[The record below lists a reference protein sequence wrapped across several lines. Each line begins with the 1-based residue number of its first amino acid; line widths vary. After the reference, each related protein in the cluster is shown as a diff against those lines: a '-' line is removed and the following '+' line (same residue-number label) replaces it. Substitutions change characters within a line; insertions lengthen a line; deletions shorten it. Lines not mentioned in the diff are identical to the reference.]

1 MRIFA
6 FVAAVLFALPALA
19 QLVAPLVTSDGKIA
33 CIQGMTGIGRPPGG
47 WEAIADKTAVG
58 GWALAETTGDSTDL
72 HFPMC
77 IAQQIAVR
85 DVDASIRFKPVAGA
99 RDRAGG
105 LVLRAQNATDYYVVV
120 ASARDNAIRIYRMQG
135 GRRSLVAS
143 KDVPVTSGE
152 WHKLGVLL
160 VGDKFEISLDGKA
173 VLTATDRSL
182 MLPGA
187 VGVWSQSD
195 SVIYFDSLLLG
206 PPTQAAK

>member
-1 MRIFA
+1 MRMFA
-6 FVAAVLFALPALA
+6 FVAAVLFAMPASA
-19 QLVAPLVTSDGKIA
+19 QLMAPLVTSEGKIA

-47 WEAIADKTAVG
+47 WEAIADKTAIG

-85 DVDASIRFKPVAGA
+85 DVDASVRFKPVAGA

-105 LVLRAQNATDYYVVV
+105 LVLRAQNAADYYVVV
-120 ASARDNAIRIYRMQG
+120 ASARDNAIRLYRMQG

-143 KDVPVTSGE
+143 KEVPVTSGE

-173 VLTATDRSL
+173 VLSATDRSL

-206 PPTQAAK
+206 PPAQAAK

>member
-1 MRIFA
+1 MRMFA
-6 FVAAVLFALPALA
+6 FLAALLLAMPASA

-47 WEAIADKTAVG
+47 WQAIADKTAIG

-77 IAQQIAVR
+77 IAPQIGAL
-85 DVDASIRFKPVAGA
+85 DLDATLRFKPVGGT

-105 LVLRAQNATDYYVVV
+105 LVLRAQGATDYYVIV
-120 ASARDNAIRIYRMQG
+120 ASARDGAIRLYRMLG
-135 GRRSLVAS
+135 GRRALISS
-143 KDVPVTSGE
+143 KDVPVSSDE
-152 WHKLGVLL
+152 WHKLRVLL
-160 VGDKFEISLDGKA
+160 KGDKFDISLDGKQ

-187 VGVWSQSD
+187 IGVWSQSD
-195 SVIYFDSLLLG
+195 SVIYFDQLLVG
-206 PPTQAAK
+206 PPVQAAR

>member
-1 MRIFA
+1 
-6 FVAAVLFALPALA
+6 
-19 QLVAPLVTSDGKIA
+19 
-33 CIQGMTGIGRPPGG
+33 MTGIGRPPG
-47 WEAIADKTAVG
+47 WEAIANPTAIG

-85 DVDASIRFKPVAGA
+85 DLDASLRFKAVAGT

-160 VGDKFEISLDGKA
+160 VGDKFEIALDGKP

-195 SVIYFDSLLLG
+195 SVIYFNALLLG
-206 PPTQAAK
+206 PPVQAAK

>member
-1 MRIFA
+1 MHRLTFL
-6 FVAAVLFALPALA
+6 AALLCAAPAWA
-19 QLVAPLVTSDGKIA
+19 QLVAPLLSSDGRIA
-33 CIQGMTGIGRPPGG
+33 CIQGMTGIGRPPG
-47 WEAIADKTAVG
+47 WEAIADPTAAG

-85 DVDASIRFKPVAGA
+85 DVDASVRFKPVAGT

-105 LVLRAQNATDYYVVV
+105 LVLRALNATDYYVVV

-135 GRRSLVAS
+135 GRRSLIAS
-143 KDVPVTSGE
+143 KEVPVTSGE

-173 VLTATDRSL
+173 VLSATDRSL

-206 PPTQAAK
+206 PPAQAAK

>member
-6 FVAAVLFALPALA
+6 FVAAVLVAMPALA

-47 WEAIADKTAVG
+47 WQALADKTAIG

-77 IAQQIAVR
+77 IAPQIAVR
-85 DVDASIRFKPVAGA
+85 DLDASVRFKPVAGT

-105 LVLRAQNATDYYVVV
+105 LVLRAQNAADYYVVV

-143 KDVPVTSGE
+143 KEVPVTSGE

-160 VGDKFEISLDGKA
+160 VGDKFDISLDGKA
-173 VLTATDRSL
+173 VLSTTDRSL

-206 PPTQAAK
+206 PPAQAAK

>member
-6 FVAAVLFALPALA
+6 FVAAVLFAMPASA
-19 QLVAPLVTSDGKIA
+19 QLLAPLLTSDGKIA

-47 WEAIADKTAVG
+47 WEAIADKTAFG

-77 IAQQIAVR
+77 IAPQISVR
-85 DVDASIRFKPVAGA
+85 DVDASIRFKPVAGT

-105 LVLRAQNATDYYVVV
+105 LVLRAQSAADYYVVV

-143 KDVPVTSGE
+143 KDVAVTSGD
-152 WHKLGVLL
+152 WHKLRVLL
-160 VGDKFEISLDGKA
+160 VGDKFEISLDGKE

-206 PPTQAAK
+206 PPAQAVK

>member
-6 FVAAVLFALPALA
+6 FVMVVLFALPALA
-19 QLVAPLVTSDGKIA
+19 QLVAPLVTGDGKIA
-33 CIQGMTGIGRPPGG
+33 CIQGRTGIGRPPGG
-47 WEAIADKTAVG
+47 WEAIADKTAIG

-85 DVDASIRFKPVAGA
+85 DVDASVRFKPVAGT

-105 LVLRAQNATDYYVVV
+105 LVLRALNATDYYVVV

-135 GRRSLVAS
+135 GRRSLIAS
-143 KDVPVTSGE
+143 KEVPVTSGE

-173 VLTATDRSL
+173 VLSATDRSL

-206 PPTQAAK
+206 PPAQAAK

>member
-6 FVAAVLFALPALA
+6 FVAALLFAMPALA
-19 QLVAPLVTSDGKIA
+19 QLVAALVTSDGKIA

-47 WEAIADKTAVG
+47 WQAIADKTALG

-85 DVDASIRFKPVAGA
+85 DVDASVRFKPVAGT

-105 LVLRAQNATDYYVVV
+105 LVLRAQNAVDYYVVV

-135 GRRSLVAS
+135 GRRGLIAS
-143 KDVPVTSGE
+143 KEVPVTSGE
-152 WHKLGVLL
+152 WHKLRVLL
-160 VGDKFEISLDGKA
+160 VGDKFEVSLDGKE

-187 VGVWSQSD
+187 
-195 SVIYFDSLLLG
+195 
-206 PPTQAAK
+206 PAQAAK

>member
-1 MRIFA
+1 MRMFA
-6 FVAAVLFALPALA
+6 FVAAVLFAMPASA
-19 QLVAPLVTSDGKIA
+19 QLMAPLVTSEGKIA

-47 WEAIADKTAVG
+47 WEAIADKTAIG

-85 DVDASIRFKPVAGA
+85 DVDASVRFKPVAGA

-105 LVLRAQNATDYYVVV
+105 LVLRAQNAADYYVVV
-120 ASARDNAIRIYRMQG
+120 ASARDNAIRLYRMQG

-143 KDVPVTSGE
+143 KEVPVTSGE

-173 VLTATDRSL
+173 VLNATDRSL

-206 PPTQAAK
+206 PPAQAAK

>member
-1 MRIFA
+1 MRLFA
-6 FVAAVLFALPALA
+6 FLAALLFSLPASA

-33 CIQGMTGIGRPPGG
+33 CIQGMTGIGRPPG
-47 WEAIADKTAVG
+47 WEAVSDKTAIG

-85 DVDASIRFKPVAGA
+85 DVDATLRFKPVAGD

-105 LVLRAQNATDYYVVV
+105 IVLRAQSATDYYVVV
-120 ASARDNAIRIYRMQG
+120 ASARDGAIRLYRMMG
-135 GRRSLVAS
+135 GRRNLIAS
-143 KDVPVTSGE
+143 KEVPVSSGE
-152 WHKLGVLL
+152 WHKLRVVL
-160 VGDKFEISLDGKA
+160 VCDKFEISLDGKQ

-187 VGVWSQSD
+187 LGVWSQSD
-195 SVIYFDSLLLG
+195 SVIHFDQLLVG
-206 PPTQAAK
+206 PPVQAAK

>member
-6 FVAAVLFALPALA
+6 FVAALLFAVPASA

-47 WEAIADKTAVG
+47 WVAIADKTALG

-77 IAQQIAVR
+77 IVQQLVAL
-85 DVDASIRFKPVAGA
+85 DVDATLHFKPVGGT

-105 LVLRAQNATDYYVVV
+105 LVLRAQGATDYYVVV
-120 ASARDNAIRIYRMQG
+120 ASARDGAIRLYRMQG
-135 GRRSLVAS
+135 GRRALVAS
-143 KDVPVTSGE
+143 KEVPVTSDE
-152 WHKLGVLL
+152 WHKLRVVLKR
-160 VGDKFEISLDGKA
+160 DKFDISLDGKQ
-173 VLTATDRSL
+173 VLAATDGSL

-187 VGVWSQSD
+187 LGVWSQSD
-195 SVIYFDSLLLG
+195 SVIYFDQLLVG
-206 PPTQAAK
+206 PPVQEAR

>member
-1 MRIFA
+1 MRSLLIL
-6 FVAAVLFALPALA
+6 AVLLSATPASA

-33 CIQGMTGIGRPPGG
+33 CIQGMTGIGRPPS
-47 WEAIADKTAVG
+47 WEAIADPTALG
-58 GWALAETTGDSTDL
+58 GWSLAETTGDSTDL

-77 IAQQIAVR
+77 ISGQVAVL
-85 DVDASIRFKPVAGA
+85 DVDATLRFKPVAGA

-105 LVLRAQNATDYYVVV
+105 MVLRAQNATDYYVVL
-120 ASARDNAIRIYRMQG
+120 ASARDGAIRIYRMQG

-143 KDVPVTSGE
+143 KEVPVASGE
-152 WHKLGVLL
+152 WHKLRVVL
-160 VGDKFEISLDGKA
+160 VGDKFEVSLDGKA

-195 SVIYFDSLLLG
+195 SVIYFDSLLIG
-206 PPTQAAK
+206 PPAQAAR

>member
-6 FVAAVLFALPALA
+6 FVAAVLFATPALA

-47 WEAIADKTAVG
+47 WEAIADKTAIG

-85 DVDASIRFKPVAGA
+85 DVDASVRFKPVAGT

-105 LVLRAQNATDYYVVV
+105 LVLRAQNAADYYVVV

-135 GRRSLVAS
+135 GRRSLIAS
-143 KDVPVTSGE
+143 KEVPVTSGE

-206 PPTQAAK
+206 PPAQAAK

>member
-6 FVAAVLFALPALA
+6 FVAAVLFAMPASA
-19 QLVAPLVTSDGKIA
+19 QLLAPLLTSDGKIA

-47 WEAIADKTAVG
+47 WEAIADKTAIG

-77 IAQQIAVR
+77 IAPQISVR
-85 DVDASIRFKPVAGA
+85 DVDASIRFKPVAGT

-105 LVLRAQNATDYYVVV
+105 LVLRAQSAADYYVVV

-135 GRRSLVAS
+135 GRRSLR
-143 KDVPVTSGE
+143 
-152 WHKLGVLL
+152 VLL
-160 VGDKFEISLDGKA
+160 VGDKFEISLDGKE

-206 PPTQAAK
+206 PPAQAVK

>member
-6 FVAAVLFALPALA
+6 FVAAVLFAMPASA

-33 CIQGMTGIGRPPGG
+33 CIQGMTGIGRPPG
-47 WEAIADKTAVG
+47 WEAVADKTAIG

-77 IAQQIAVR
+77 IAQQVSVR
-85 DVDASIRFKPVAGA
+85 DVDVSLRFKPVAGE

-120 ASARDNAIRIYRMQG
+120 ASARDNVIRLYRMLG
-135 GRRSLVAS
+135 GRRSLVTS
-143 KDVPVTSGE
+143 KEVPIASGE
-152 WHKLGVLL
+152 WHKLRVVL
-160 VGDKFEISLDGKA
+160 VGDKFEISLDGKP
-173 VLTATDRSL
+173 VLTATDRTL

-187 VGVWSQSD
+187 IGAWSQAD
-195 SVIYFDSLLLG
+195 SVIYFDQLLVG
-206 PPTQAAK
+206 PPVQAAK

>member
-6 FVAAVLFALPALA
+6 FVAAVLFAMPASA

-47 WEAIADKTAVG
+47 WEAIADKTAIG

-85 DVDASIRFKPVAGA
+85 DVDASVRFKPVAGT

-105 LVLRAQNATDYYVVV
+105 LVLRAQNAADYYVVV

-143 KDVPVTSGE
+143 KEVPVTSGE

-160 VGDKFEISLDGKA
+160 VGDKFEVSLDGKA
-173 VLTATDRSL
+173 VLSATDRSL

-206 PPTQAAK
+206 PPAQAAK

>member
-6 FVAAVLFALPALA
+6 FVMVVLFALPALA
-19 QLVAPLVTSDGKIA
+19 QLVAPLVTGDGKIA

-47 WEAIADKTAVG
+47 WEAIADKTAIG

-85 DVDASIRFKPVAGA
+85 DVDASVRFKPVAGT

-105 LVLRAQNATDYYVVV
+105 LVLRAQGATDYYVVV

-135 GRRSLVAS
+135 GRRSLIAS
-143 KDVPVTSGE
+143 KEVPVTSGE

-173 VLTATDRSL
+173 VLSATDRSL

-206 PPTQAAK
+206 PPAQAAK

>member
-6 FVAAVLFALPALA
+6 FVVAVLFAMPALA

-47 WEAIADKTAVG
+47 WGAIADKTAIG

-85 DVDASIRFKPVAGA
+85 DVDASVRFKPVAGT

-120 ASARDNAIRIYRMQG
+120 ASARDNAIRLYRM
-135 GRRSLVAS
+135 
-143 KDVPVTSGE
+143 
-152 WHKLGVLL
+152 
-160 VGDKFEISLDGKA
+160 
-173 VLTATDRSL
+173 
-182 MLPGA
+182 
-187 VGVWSQSD
+187 
-195 SVIYFDSLLLG
+195 
-206 PPTQAAK
+206 